1 MNMETLPETSS
12 KKPIWVWILLGFALI
27 ITIVWLVL
35 TPSGLLG
42 RANAVG
48 YAVCHQ
54 IEERSFK
61 IGERTFPMCVR
72 CSGLFLGAM
81 LGLAYQ
87 VFSGRKGKMPPL
99 AAMIIFGLLA
109 LAWVLDGLNSFLM
122 MVPGFPSPYATQN
135 WTRLVTG
142 TGMGLAVSAILL
154 PSFIQTMFRTWEDI
168 SVFKIWWRLPL
179 LLILAAGLDFLLLL
193 EIPWLM
199 YVLAVF
205 SALGV
210 LALLTMVYSMVFVM
224 ITKKEN
230 TYDRFRQLWVPLIAG
245 YTVAL
250 LQIGIIDLLRYLWT
264 GTWGGFNLL

>member
-1 MNMETLPETSS
+1 
-12 KKPIWVWILLGFALI
+12 
-27 ITIVWLVL
+27 
-35 TPSGLLG
+35 
-42 RANAVG
+42 
-48 YAVCHQ
+48 
-54 IEERSFK
+54 
-61 IGERTFPMCVR
+61 
-72 CSGLFLGAM
+72 
-81 LGLAYQ
+81 
-87 VFSGRKGKMPPL
+87 
-99 AAMIIFGLLA
+99 
-109 LAWVLDGLNSFLM
+109 
-122 MVPGFPSPYATQN
+122 
-135 WTRLVTG
+135 
-142 TGMGLAVSAILL
+142 
-154 PSFIQTMFRTWEDI
+154 
-168 SVFKIWWRLPL
+168 
-179 LLILAAGLDFLLLL
+179 LDFLLLL